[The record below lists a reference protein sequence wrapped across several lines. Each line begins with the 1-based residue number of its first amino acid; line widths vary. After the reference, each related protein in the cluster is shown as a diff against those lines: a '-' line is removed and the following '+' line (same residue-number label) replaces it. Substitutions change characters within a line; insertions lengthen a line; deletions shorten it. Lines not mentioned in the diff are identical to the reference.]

1 MKKKILTGL
10 VLAILFIPY
19 TVHASVFCDFSE
31 KVRLKNLASNIN
43 KSYDYVELD
52 DKAIFKITLSNVY
65 KELFLKRINSKRET
79 EQEYYPNSG
88 QDMSEIILENYESGK
103 SYTFEV
109 YTTHFGCE
117 GDVIETI
124 YVTLPTYNPFYKLPV
139 CQGLEN
145 YDMCTKWY
153 NHGLTKEK
161 FIEVVQGYRSQKEE
175 EEQKEEEHSSYFLEF
190 YLKYYYILLPIIII
204 GLGYIIYRENKK
216 GQFF

>member
-10 VLAILFIPY
+10 ALAILFIPH
-19 TVHASVFCDFSE
+19 TVHASAFCDISE

-65 KELFLKRINSKRET
+65 KELFLKRIGEKREAI
-79 EQEYYPNSG
+79 QEFYPNRG

-109 YTTHFGCE
+109 YTNHFGCE

-124 YVTLPTYNPFYKLPV
+124 YVTLPTYNPFYKLSV
-139 CQGLEN
+139 CQGLDN
-145 YDMCTKWY
+145 YEMCTKWY
-153 NHGLTKEK
+153 NHGLSKEK
-161 FIEVVQGYRSQKEE
+161 FIEVVQEYRNQKEE
-175 EEQKEEEHSSYFLEF
+175 ESGREEEHNSYLLEF
-190 YLKYYYILLPIIII
+190 YLKYYYILLPTIIL
-204 GLGYIIYRENKK
+204 GLGYIIYKENKK